1 MNIIL
6 MKVAVTGG
14 AGFIGS
20 HLTDALTSEGHDVT
34 VVDNLSRG
42 KIEYVNKKA
51 KFVKKD
57 IRNELSTDLEN
68 FDAVFHLAADPDVR
82 SSAIKPA
89 VSYDINVAGTFSVL
103 ESCRKADAKRIIFT
117 STSTVYGNASVLP
130 TPEDYP
136 CTPIS
141 NYGASK
147 LACEAYLSSYAHSY
161 GMKST
166 SLRLANIYGERS
178 NHGVMVDFYNKLKAN
193 PEELEILGDG
203 KQDKSYLH
211 VSDCV
216 SAILTAWKK
225 QNPVYDAFNVGSKDK
240 MTVDNLAKSLC
251 KELGKSPEFQYTN
264 TKSGWVGD
272 VPLMLL
278 DIKKLEKLGW
288 KPQVSMQDGL
298 RRYLDWLK
306 KSAK

>member
-1 MNIIL
+1 

-20 HLTDALTSEGHDVT
+20 HLTDALISEGHGVT
-34 VVDNLSRG
+34 VIDNLSSG

-51 KFVKKD
+51 KFFKKD
-57 IRNELSTDLEN
+57 IRNDLSNDLEN
-68 FDAVFHLAADPDVR
+68 IDCVFHLAADPDVR
-82 SSAIKPA
+82 SSAIKPT

-103 ESCRKADAKRIIFT
+103 ESCRKADVKQVVFT
-117 STSTVYGNASVLP
+117 SSSVVYGNASVLP

-141 NYGASK
+141 NYAASK
-147 LACEAYLSSYAHSY
+147 LSCEAYLSSYAHSY
-161 GMKST
+161 GIKST
-166 SLRLANIYGERS
+166 CLRLANIYGERS
-178 NHGVMVDFYNKLKAN
+178 THGVMVDFFNKLQTN
-193 PEELEILGDG
+193 PNELEILGNG

-225 QNPVYDAFNVGSKDK
+225 QKPIYDAFNVGSKDK
-240 MTVDNLAKSLC
+240 MTVDTLAKSMC
-251 KELGKSPEFQYTN
+251 KQLGKSPKFRYTG

-298 RRYLDWLK
+298 RRYLDWLGK
-306 KSAK
+306 NPK